1 MFGECCGWL
10 AQFSC
15 GLLGLVR
22 GLCGQVTE
30 GIGRE
35 ALSCV
40 FIMFFGCLAGV
51 LVVVHL
57 RLVCLLA
64 CLLTCVL
71 YTLSFLP
78 SPLLLLV
85 LEHGLRLRPFLFI
98 K

>member
-40 FIMFFGCLAGV
+40 FITFLAV
-51 LVVVHL
+51 WQAYWSW
-57 RLVCLLA
+57 C
-64 CLLTCVL
+64 
-71 YTLSFLP
+71 
-78 SPLLLLV
+78 
-85 LEHGLRLRPFLFI
+85 I
-98 K
+98 